1 MTTNGLD
8 GAQTRL
14 LMIAVSRRMIDSVDL
29 LTDADRAIGDGDH
42 GIGMRRG
49 FEAALEGLEAGDGS
63 APPDAVMKSVGMAIM
78 GKTGGAAGAVFGTL
92 FRSGGKALEG
102 RDRLDGDAFAAFL
115 HAALEAVLKR
125 GQVTEGQKTMVDAL
139 APAARAAAEA
149 EGRSFA
155 DVAAIAAEAAA
166 GGVEATR
173 DMVATTGKA
182 RSLGERSL
190 GHVDP
195 GAVSISIILAA
206 MRDHVSATA

>member
-1 MTTNGLD
+1 MPTNGLD
-8 GAQTRL
+8 GAATRE
-14 LMIAVSRRMIDSVDL
+14 LMIAVARRMIDSVDI

-42 GIGMRRG
+42 GVGMRRG
-49 FEAALEGLEAGDGS
+49 FEAALEALEKQDGTL
-63 APPDAVMKSVGMAIM
+63 PPDAVMKAVGMGIM

-102 RDRLDGDAFAAFL
+102 RDMLDGAGFAAFL
-115 HAALEAVLKR
+115 EAALDAVLKR
-125 GQVTEGQKTMVDAL
+125 GQVSEGQKTMVDAL
-139 APAARAAAEA
+139 APAARAASGA
-149 EGRSFA
+149 A
-155 DVAAIAAEAAA
+155 DRPLGEVVAVAAEAAS

-195 GAVSISIILAA
+195 GAVSVSIILAA
-206 MRDHVSATA
+206 MRDHVSRNA